1 MPKNV
6 QASVHN
12 EACFLR
18 DGPLRTATLRP
29 ASVLTPRPASPQGPL
44 RVTCNPCLGI
54 PLIVIE
60 TPLRHF
66 GIQMLAGLA
75 SVLVVLLCGEW
86 P

>member
-1 MPKNV
+1 MQK
-6 QASVHN
+6 
-12 EACFLR
+12 L
-18 DGPLRTATLRP
+18 TLRP
-29 ASVLTPRPASPQGPL
+29 ARVLTPLPTSPQSAM

-66 GIQMLAGLA
+66 GIQMLAGSA
-75 SVLVVLLCGEW
+75 SILVVLLCGDR